1 MQSGDHTLA
10 MRMEASQE
18 QEQDL
23 PARLQAI
30 AVSSSVV
37 APVSFGL
44 AAGQCLAVS
53 GSSGAGKTRLLRLI
67 ADLDEGG
74 GEVMLDGV
82 PRSSL
87 PAPAWRRQV
96 LYQSAEP
103 AWWRPSVAEHFE
115 PDEQALVAQ
124 LADRLA
130 LPLDRLKADISQLS
144 TGERQRAALVRSL
157 AMRPKVL
164 LLDEPTSA
172 LDADNVRRVE
182 ALLLDGM
189 NDGLAL
195 MLVTHSQE
203 QAARLSCMSLQI
215 ERRQ

>member
-1 MQSGDHTLA
+1 
-10 MRMEASQE
+10 MRMENQQK

-30 AVSSSVV
+30 ALCSSVV
-37 APVSFGL
+37 APVSFGI

-74 GEVMLDGV
+74 GELMLDGV
-82 PRSSL
+82 ARSSL

-103 AWWRPSVAEHFE
+103 AWWRPSVAEHFKPE
-115 PDEQALVAQ
+115 AQALAAQ
-124 LADRLA
+124 LAERLA
-130 LPLDRLKADISQLS
+130 LPPDRLTADISQLS

-172 LDADNVRRVE
+172 LDADNVGRVE
-182 ALLLDGM
+182 ALLRDRM

-203 QAARLSCMSLQI
+203 QAARLSHMTLRI
-215 ERRQ
+215 ERRR

>member
-1 MQSGDHTLA
+1 
-10 MRMEASQE
+10 MRMEANQK
-18 QEQDL
+18 QEQDA

-30 AVSSSVV
+30 AVYSAVV

-67 ADLDEGG
+67 ADLDAGG

-82 PRSSL
+82 SRSSL

-103 AWWRPSVAEHFE
+103 AWWHPNVAEHFKPE
-115 PDEQALVAQ
+115 DRELAAQ
-124 LADRLA
+124 LAGRLA
-130 LPLDRLKADISQLS
+130 LPLDRLKADIAQLS

-182 ALLLDGM
+182 ALLLDRM
-189 NDGLAL
+189 NEGLAL

-203 QAARLSCMSLQI
+203 QAARLSQTALHI